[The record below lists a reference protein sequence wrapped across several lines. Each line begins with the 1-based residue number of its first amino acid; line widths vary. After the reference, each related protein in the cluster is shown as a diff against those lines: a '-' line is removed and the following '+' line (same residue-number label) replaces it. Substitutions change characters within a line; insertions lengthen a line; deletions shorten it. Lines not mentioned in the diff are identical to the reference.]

1 MNLNVNLT
9 VENLSPVKNGIIIDS
24 DASSKIQNNI
34 IHVKKII
41 FVILLN
47 AVAKMLNIYEN
58 WRIMNF
64 KKVPTKNCTCYYF
77 NDMIDFQDFDF
88 DNI

>member
-1 MNLNVNLT
+1 
-9 VENLSPVKNGIIIDS
+9 
-24 DASSKIQNNI
+24 
-34 IHVKKII
+34 
-41 FVILLN
+41 
-47 AVAKMLNIYEN
+47 MLNIYEN